1 MKESKILHLDMNSY
15 FAAME
20 QQAYPNLR
28 GKPIGVAGK
37 GKSERTVIVGAS
49 IEAKKFGITSGT
61 PGWEALKLCP
71 QLIIIPADYSRY
83 VYTSRKIFSLL
94 ERFSPTV
101 EVFSIDEAFIDLG
114 NACSWEDALQ
124 IAKQI
129 KQLIRTQVGEWMSCS
144 VGISYGRT
152 LAKLGSELQKP
163 DGLVLIRPEDFAEIA
178 ERTPIEK
185 LCGIGWRLRPRLNQL
200 GVTTIAQLGRLPK
213 STLVSVF
220 GDHTGNWLHSI
231 GNGIESRRL
240 RSFHDLPQEKSISH
254 AYTLPRDITHTAD
267 VRRVLLLL
275 SERVGVRL
283 RKKGLMARSVS
294 VYLRFGDRTGWATRS
309 TGKEYFLDG
318 YRIYQLALKQLEKI
332 PSQKSIRLVSVA
344 VTELCR
350 QTEIAQPLFP
360 ESRQAERVVLAM
372 DRINHKYGELTVYRG
387 SLLGVK
393 QKIFNLPDGRN
404 HRLYVPKIS
413 EINPFLKRF

>member
-1 MKESKILHLDMNSY
+1 MSVILHLDMNSY

-49 IEAKKFGITSGT
+49 VEAKKFGITSGT
-61 PGWEALKLCP
+61 PGWEAKKLCP
-71 QLIIIPADYSRY
+71 ELIIIPADYSRY
-83 VYTSRKIFSLL
+83 VYTSRKIFALL

-101 EVFSIDEAFIDLG
+101 EVFSIDEAFIELP
-114 NACSWEDALQ
+114 AECSWEDAMQ
-124 IAKQI
+124 MARQI
-129 KQLIRTQVGEWMSCS
+129 KKLIRTQIGEWMSCS
-144 VGISYGRT
+144 IGISYGRT

-163 DGLVLIRPEDFAEIA
+163 DGLVLIRPEDFSQIA
-178 ERTPIEK
+178 EKTPIQE

-200 GVTTIAQLGRLPK
+200 GVNTIAELGRLPK
-213 STLVSVF
+213 DTLLSVF
-220 GDHTGNWLHSI
+220 GAHTGSWLHNI
-231 GNGIESRRL
+231 GNGIESRKL
-240 RSFHDLPQEKSISH
+240 RSFYDLPQEKSISH
-254 AYTLPRDITHTAD
+254 AYTLPRDISSQAD

-294 VYLRFGDRTGWATRS
+294 IYMRFGDKTGWATSS

-318 YRIYQLALKQLEKI
+318 YRIYQLALRQFEKI
-332 PSQKSIRLVSVA
+332 SNQKPIRLISVA

-360 ESRQAERVVLAM
+360 ESQQKERLVLAM
-372 DRINHKYGELTVYRG
+372 DRINHRYGELTVYRG
-387 SLLGVK
+387 GLLGVK

-404 HRLYVPKIS
+404 HRLYIPKIS
-413 EINPFLKRF
+413 EVNPFLKRF